1 MPSTYTTNGGI
12 EKIATG
18 EQSGSWGDT
27 TNTNFDIIDR
37 ITNGVGSIALSGTSS
52 NLQTS
57 DGSLS
62 DGHYKAI
69 ILGGSPSGTHTI
81 TILPNDAQKIY
92 FVQNNTSHNIIFDQG
107 SGANVTMT
115 PSSSQIIYCDGNGA
129 TAAVYGL
136 LDSIVGFLAASNN
149 LSDLDNAS
157 TAVSNLG
164 FSSTAAQID
173 NAATLSNVSI
183 LGTSEAS
190 KVVTADANGDVKF
203 SNAIIET
210 VYTLTGTALN
220 PSNGTTQ
227 VKTLTGDTT
236 FTDSL
241 VSGESMSLNLVNGS
255 SHTVTFPTITWISRT
270 GNNAPT
276 LTAADTIVFFKISST
291 LYGIWTGSS
300 A

>member
-27 TNTNFDIIDR
+27 TNTNFDLIDR

-136 LDSIVGFLAASNN
+136 LDSIVGFLTASNN
-149 LSDLDNAS
+149 LSDLENAV

-164 FSSTAAQID
+164 FSSTVAEID
-173 NAATLSNVSI
+173 DTVTLNDVSI

-203 SNAIIET
+203 SNAVVET
-210 VYTLTGTALN
+210 VYNLTGTALN
-220 PSNGTTQ
+220 PNNGTTQ
-227 VKTLTGDTT
+227 TKTITENTT

-241 VSGESMSLNLVNGS
+241 SAGESMTLNLTSAS
-255 SHTVTFPTITWISRT
+255 SFTITWPTITWVSRQ
-270 GNNAPT
+270 GNNSPT
-276 LTAADTIVFFKISST
+276 LTAADTLAFYKIGST
-291 LYGIWTGSS
+291 LYGIWIGSS

>member
-27 TNTNFDIIDR
+27 TNTNFDLIDR

-52 NLQTS
+52 NLQTA

-62 DGHYKAI
+62 DGHYKTI

-81 TILPNDAQKIY
+81 TVLPNDAQKIY
-92 FVQNNTSHNIIFDQG
+92 FVQNNTSQNIIFDQG

-136 LDSIVGFLAASNN
+136 LDSIVGFLTASNN
-149 LSDLDNAS
+149 LSDLENVS
-157 TAVSNLG
+157 TALSNLG
-164 FSSTAAQID
+164 FSSTAAEID
-173 NAATLSNVSI
+173 NAATLSDVST

-190 KVVTADANGDVKF
+190 KVVTANADGDVKF
-203 SNAIIET
+203 SNAIVET
-210 VYTLTGTALN
+210 VYTLTGTELN
-220 PSNGTTQ
+220 PNNGTTQ
-227 VKTLTGDTT
+227 IKTLTGDTT
-236 FTDSL
+236 FTDGL

-255 SHTVTFPTITWISRT
+255 SHTVTFPTITWISRL

-276 LTAADTIVFFKISST
+276 LTAADTLVFFKISST
-291 LYGIWTGSS
+291 LYGIWTGSF